1 MLIDDVHRY
10 IRLRRALG
18 FKLDKTDRYLEAF
31 TRHAAANGDSH
42 IRTATALAWTA
53 AVSSTPGSR
62 YRRLQEIADFAR
74 FLHAEDAAHEI
85 PQHHHYYRPCVRP
98 APYIYTSDELVR
110 MLHAAANL
118 RHQKPSPLRRHVH
131 AMLIGLLAATG
142 LRVSEALNLRLG
154 DLLPGGVLH
163 IRQTKFD
170 KSRLVPMHA
179 SVVAALEAYLHVR
192 AKVAGVDDHVFLTV
206 GGRPM
211 GLGTVHAAFHAI
223 LNKAKIAPDR
233 PRRPRIHDL
242 RHTFATRALTQCAM
256 RREDVARDFVALS
269 TYLGHSEIR
278 HTYWYLEATPHLM
291 GDIAGAAEM
300 LAAGVI
306 A

>member
-1 MLIDDVHRY
+1 MLIDDADRY

-18 FKLDKTDRYLEAF
+18 FKLEPTARHLAAF
-31 TRHAAANGDSH
+31 TRHAVANGDSH
-42 IRTATALAWTA
+42 IRIVTALAWTA
-53 AVSSTPGSR
+53 AVSSTPGTR

-74 FLHAEDAAHEI
+74 FLHAEDPAHEI
-85 PQHHHYYRPCVRP
+85 PQHQHYYRPCPRP
-98 APYIYTSDELVR
+98 APYIYTSDELMR
-110 MLHAAANL
+110 MLHAATNL
-118 RHQKPSPLRRHVH
+118 RRQKPSPLRRHVH

-142 LRVSEALNLRLG
+142 LRISEALKLRLG

-163 IRQTKFD
+163 IRQTKFN

-179 SVVAALEAYLHVR
+179 SVVAALDAYLHVR
-192 AKVAGVDDHVFLTV
+192 AKVAGVDDHLFLTV

-211 GLGTVHAAFHAI
+211 VLGTVYAAFH
-223 LNKAKIAPDR
+223 LVLKKAEIAPDR

-242 RHTFATRALTQCAM
+242 RHTFATRALAQCAM

-269 TYLGHSEIR
+269 TYLGHGHIR
-278 HTYWYLEATPHLM
+278 STYWYLEATPDLM
-291 GDIAGAAEM
+291 GEIAAAAEI
-300 LAAGVI
+300 LAAEVI

>member
-1 MLIDDVHRY
+1 MLIDDADRY

-18 FKLDKTDRYLEAF
+18 FKLEETARHLAAF
-31 TRHAAANGDSH
+31 TRHAVANGHSH
-42 IRTATALAWTA
+42 ICTVTALAWTA
-53 AVSSTPGSR
+53 AVSSTPGTR

-98 APYIYTSDELVR
+98 APYIYTSDELIR

-118 RHQKPSPLRRHVH
+118 RRQKPSPLRRYVH

-142 LRVSEALNLRLG
+142 LRVSEALKLRLG
-154 DLLPGGVLH
+154 DLLPDGVLH
-163 IRQTKFD
+163 IRQTKFN
-170 KSRLVPMHA
+170 KSRLVPLHA
-179 SVVAALEAYLHVR
+179 SVVTALDAYLRVR
-192 AKVAGVDDHVFLTV
+192 ATIAGVDDHVFLTV

-211 GLGTVHAAFHAI
+211 GLGAFYAAFHVI
-223 LNKAKIAPDR
+223 LKKAKIAPDR

-242 RHTFATRALTQCAM
+242 RHTFATRALAQCAM

-269 TYLGHSEIR
+269 TYLGHGHIR
-278 HTYWYLEATPHLM
+278 STYWYLEAVPDLM
-291 GDIAGAAEM
+291 GDIAAAAEI
-300 LAAGVI
+300 LAAEVI

>member
-1 MLIDDVHRY
+1 MLIDDAHRY

-18 FKLDKTDRYLEAF
+18 FKLEKTARHLVAF
-31 TRHAAANGDSH
+31 TRHAVANGDSH

-53 AVSSTPGSR
+53 EVSSTPGSR
-62 YRRLQEIADFAR
+62 YQRLQEIADFAR

-85 PQHHHYYRPCVRP
+85 PQHHHYYRPCARP
-98 APYIYTSDELVR
+98 APYIYTSEELMR

-118 RHQKPSPLRRHVH
+118 RRQKPSPLRRHVH

-154 DLLPGGVLH
+154 DLLPNGVLH
-163 IRQTKFD
+163 IRQTKFN

-179 SVVAALEAYLHVR
+179 SVVTALDAYLRVR

-211 GLGTVHAAFHAI
+211 GLGTVHAAFHVI
-223 LNKAKIAPDR
+223 LNKAKVAPDR

-242 RHTFATRALTQCAM
+242 RHTFATRALVQCAM

-269 TYLGHSEIR
+269 TYLGHGDIR
-278 HTYWYLEATPHLM
+278 STYWYLEATPDLM
-291 GDIAGAAEM
+291 GDIAAAAEI
-300 LAAGVI
+300 LAAEVI